1 MKKATATIIVT
12 LFLASILNI
21 ALAASVT
28 KFSASS
34 PTEHV
39 VINEFDQNPPGWDY
53 EGIEWVELFNPAE
66 NDVDISGWK
75 LSTIHGE
82 TVTVTIPEGTKI
94 AAEEFWV
101 YTHETQWL
109 DDEDESI
116 ILYDADGNEI
126 DRTRT
131 TNDTKNDGRCWARHP
146 NGNDTDSD
154 TDWRFVSSRLSTKGY
169 SNTIIVVKEDWELKE
184 DLKIQQV
191 EEDLKVGE
199 KRKFHIYFEVRILFP
214 HYDYKVVECPEFIIY
229 SAYFV
234 DEMGHLYYPPKKLD
248 HIRSFI
254 HVLPSAKL
262 GVYDLRVKW
271 AWSSEVFPPKE
282 WKYGYE
288 LHLKLN
294 ITAPTSKFDTDVSLS
309 VEEEVVSPGS
319 SVGLEGKA
327 SVYDREGKIYPLP
340 NTDLIL
346 VYEKPDGTTFN
357 QSIPTGKEG
366 EFSYYGVYDKGVWK
380 VKARL
385 KGDSA
390 RHEAESSWI
399 SFKVADTTP
408 PVAHA
413 GPDQTVKEDT
423 LVTFDGSGSSDNIG
437 VTSYTWTFMDVTPQ
451 TLTGVN
457 PTYTF
462 ATPGTYTITLEV
474 TDAAG
479 NSATDTVVIKVFDV
493 TNPVADA
500 GTDRSVVQGTTV
512 TFDGSGS
519 TDNVGI
525 ASYTWTFTDV
535 TPITLTGV
543 NPSYTFSNIGNLEV
557 TLNVSDHASN
567 WNTDTMW
574 VNVLADT
581 ILPTADA
588 GLDQT
593 VPEDTIVNFDASG
606 SSDNIGIISYQW
618 DFGDGTTGTGIT
630 TTHTYTS
637 AGTYTVTLT
646 VKDSAGNSATDSI
659 TITVEASPVEAFP
672 LWILGAAAIIVT
684 GIAVATTILWKKRK

>member
-1 MKKATATIIVT
+1 MKKAIATIIAT

-21 ALAASVT
+21 TLVASVT

-34 PTEHV
+34 PTEHL
-39 VINEFDQNPPGWDY
+39 VINEFDQNPYGWDY
-53 EGIEWVELFNPAE
+53 MGGEWVELFNPAE

-75 LSTIHGE
+75 LSTTHEE

-101 YTHETQWL
+101 YTHEMLWL
-109 DDEDESI
+109 DNEDESI

-131 TNDTKNDGRCWARHP
+131 TKDTKDDNQCWARFL

-154 TDWRFVSSRLSTKGY
+154 TDWRFVSKYLSTKGY
-169 SNTIIVVKEDWELKE
+169 SNTIPK
-184 DLKIQQV
+184 V
-191 EEDLKVGE
+191 ESGDKKDLKVGE
-199 KRKFHIYFEVRILFP
+199 KRKFRTYFGVGIFVFR
-214 HYDYKVVECPEFIIY
+214 YDYKVVECPEFISY
-229 SAYFV
+229 SAYFIQSLFAPDYIDSIV
-234 DEMGHLYYPPKKLD
+234 
-248 HIRSFI
+248 

-271 AWSSEVFPPKE
+271 AWSSSITPPKE
-282 WKYGYE
+282 WKYVYE

-340 NTDLIL
+340 SIDLTL
-346 VYEKPDGTTFN
+346 VYAKSDGTTFN
-357 QSIPTGKEG
+357 QSITTGKEG

-390 RHEAESSWI
+390 RHGAESSWV

-413 GPDQTVKEDT
+413 GPDQTVDPDT

-437 VTSYTWTFMDVTPQ
+437 ITSYTWTFMDVTPQ
-451 TLTGVN
+451 TLTSVN

-462 ATPGTYTITLEV
+462 VTPSTYTVTLKV

-479 NSATDTVVIKVFDV
+479 NSATDTVIITVLDV
-493 TNPVADA
+493 AAPV
-500 GTDRSVVQGTTV
+500 
-512 TFDGSGS
+512 
-519 TDNVGI
+519 
-525 ASYTWTFTDV
+525 
-535 TPITLTGV
+535 
-543 NPSYTFSNIGNLEV
+543 
-557 TLNVSDHASN
+557 
-567 WNTDTMW
+567 
-574 VNVLADT
+574 
-581 ILPTADA
+581 ADA

-593 VPEDTIVNFDASG
+593 VDEDTLVTLEGWRSTDNVGVTSWMWAFTDVTPQTLTGENVTYTFATPGTYTVTLTVSDAAGNSATDTVMITVLDATNPTADAGIDQTVKAGETVSFNAEGSTDNVGIV
-606 SSDNIGIISYQW
+606 SYEW
-618 DFGDGTTGTGIT
+618 DFGDGTTGTGIS
-630 TTHTYTS
+630 TTHIYTGS
-637 AGTYTVTLT
+637 GTYTVTLT
-646 VKDSAGNSATDSI
+646 VEDVAGNSDAFSI
-659 TITVEASPVEAFP
+659 TMTVEATLFEAVP
-672 LWILGAAAIIVT
+672 LWIVGAAIIVII
-684 GIAVATTILWKKRK
+684 GIAVAATILWKARK

>member
-12 LFLASILNI
+12 LFLASILDI
-21 ALAASVT
+21 TLAASV
-28 KFSASS
+28 S

-75 LSTIHGE
+75 LSTTRGE

-116 ILYDADGNEI
+116 ILQDADENEM

-131 TNDTKNDGRCWARHP
+131 TNDTKNDGRCWARFL

-154 TDWRFVSSRLSTKGY
+154 TDWRFASSRLSTKGY
-169 SNTIIVVKEDWELKE
+169 SNTIIAVKEDWELKE

-199 KRKFHIYFEVRILFP
+199 KRKFRIYFEVGGMFFY
-214 HYDYKVVECPEFIIY
+214 YDYKVVECPEFIKY

-234 DEMGHLYYPPKKLD
+234 EVPMAPWPEKKKSD
-248 HIRSFI
+248 YIHSIV

-271 AWSSEVFPPKE
+271 AWSSSFTPPTE
-282 WKYGYE
+282 WKYVYE

-294 ITAPTSKFDTDVSLS
+294 ITASTSKFDTDVSVS

-340 NTDLIL
+340 SIDLTL
-346 VYEKPDGTTFN
+346 VYEKSDGTTFN
-357 QSIPTGKEG
+357 VTITTGKEG
-366 EFSYYGVYDKGVWK
+366 EFSYYGVYDLGVWK
-380 VKARL
+380 VKARWE
-385 KGDSA
+385 GDST
-390 RHEAESSWI
+390 RHGVESSWV
-399 SFKVADTTP
+399 SFKVADTIP
-408 PVAHA
+408 PLADA
-413 GPDQTVKEDT
+413 GPDQIVKEDT

-457 PTYTF
+457 STYTF
-462 ATPGTYTITLEV
+462 ARTGTYTVTLKV

-479 NSATDTVVIKVFDV
+479 NNATDTVTIMVFDE
-493 TNPVADA
+493 TKPVAVSLQTPTLEHITGDA
-500 GTDRSVVQGTTV
+500 V
-512 TFDGSGS
+512 
-519 TDNVGI
+519 NL
-525 ASYTWTFTDV
+525 TWTKSEDADFAKYEIYQSTSSGVLGTLVASVTDKK
-535 TPITLTGV
+535 TTGYRLTGLS
-543 NPSYTFSNIGNLEV
+543 PDTTHYFSV
-557 TLNVSDHASN
+557 RV
-567 WNTDTMW
+567 
-574 VNVLADT
+574 V
-581 ILPTADA
+581 
-588 GLDQT
+588 
-593 VPEDTIVNFDASG
+593 
-606 SSDNIGIISYQW
+606 
-618 DFGDGTTGTGIT
+618 DFGGL
-630 TTHTYTS
+630 H
-637 AGTYTVTLT
+637 A
-646 VKDSAGNSATDSI
+646 DSNQ
-659 TITVEASPVEAFP
+659 VEAKTEATPAPGGEEEWPPALWLSPEVLIGVGGGLTGALVIIGLFIKTWKTGKGVLE
-672 LWILGAAAIIVT
+672 ILRDLKGLSAR
-684 GIAVATTILWKKRK
+684 KKEEKKKEENQRT